1 MSALSV
7 CSGTRP
13 SRYHSLRAISAP
25 PRRPPQ
31 LMRMPP
37 APSRIADCTA
47 RFMARRKATRR
58 SNCCAIDWATRCAS
72 ISGFLTSTMLMCT
85 SELVIEATF
94 LRSFSM
100 SAPFL
105 PMTMPG
111 RAVWM
116 VTRHFLC
123 GRSTITRDTAAC
135 FRSSISASRIRMSSC
150 RRLPYSVLLANQRES
165 QVLLIPRRS
174 PIGLTFCPMRL
185 RPQAVSSTSR
195 TTSVRLEN
203 GFWMPATRPRA
214 RGLKRFMTSALPTC
228 ASATTRLSTSSW

>member
-1 MSALSV
+1 MSARSV
-7 CSGTRP
+7 WSGTRP

-25 PRRPPQ
+25 PSRPPQ
-31 LMRMPP
+31 LMRMPC

-47 RFMARRKATRR
+47 RFMARRNATRR
-58 SNCCAIDWATRCAS
+58 SSCWAIDCATRCES
-72 ISGFLTSTMLMCT
+72 ISGFLTSTILMCT
-85 SELVIEATF
+85 SDLVIEATF

-123 GRSTITRDTAAC
+123 GRSTTTFDTAAC
-135 FRSSISASRIRMSSC
+135 FRSFISAPRMRTSSC
-150 RRLPYSVLLANQRES
+150 SRSPYSVSFAYQRES

-174 PIGLTFCPMRL
+174 PTGLTFCPML
-185 RPQAVSSTSR
+185 LQPFGASSTSR
-195 TTSVRLEN
+195 TTMVRFEK
-203 GFWMPATRPRA
+203 GFRMRPTRPRA
-214 RGLKRFMTSALPTC
+214 RGLKRFIASARPTC
-228 ASATTRLSTSSW
+228 ASATTRLSTSS